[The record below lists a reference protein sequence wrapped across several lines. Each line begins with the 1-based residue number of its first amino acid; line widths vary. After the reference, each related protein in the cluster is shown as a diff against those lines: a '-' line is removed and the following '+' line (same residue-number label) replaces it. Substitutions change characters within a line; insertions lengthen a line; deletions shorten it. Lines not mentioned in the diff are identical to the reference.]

1 MTPNQTIYQ
10 PKENSATDNMITMS
24 RTQYILI
31 MLVTG
36 QIATWGRPLF

>member
-10 PKENSATDNMITMS
+10 PKENSAMDNMITMS

-31 MLVTG
+31 TLVTG